1 MAKSCII
8 ILASALCFLSLIDN
22 VYSDEKAKLQVE
34 GVVFCDS
41 CRIQFITRIDELIKG
56 AKVKLECKDRDSGS
70 ITYSKE
76 AETNEQGRY
85 SIEVDSDH
93 EEEDC
98 EVVLVSSPNED
109 CKEISHELHQQTSAR
124 ISLTTH
130 NGIAGPVRIPNPL
143 GFMKKEIAPECPQ
156 VLKELGL
163 TPDGDVE

>member
-1 MAKSCII
+1 MAKCSTI
-8 ILASALCFLSLIDN
+8 ILASALCLLSLIDSA
-22 VYSDEKAKLQVE
+22 YSEEKAKLQVE

-41 CRIQFITRIDELIKG
+41 CRIQFVTRIDKLIQG
-56 AKVKLECKDRDSGS
+56 AKVKLECKDLDSGS

-93 EEEDC
+93 EEEEC
-98 EVVLVSSPNED
+98 EVVLVSSPDED
-109 CKEISHELHQQTSAR
+109 CNQISHELHQQISAR
-124 ISLTTH
+124 ISLTQH

-143 GFMKKEIAPECPQ
+143 GFMKKEPAPECPQ

-163 TPDGDVE
+163 TPDGNVA

>member
-1 MAKSCII
+1 MAKSSII
-8 ILASALCFLSLIDN
+8 ILASALCFLSFIN
-22 VYSDEKAKLQVE
+22 NAYSEDKTTLQVE

-41 CRIQFITRIDELIKG
+41 CRIQFITRISELIQG
-56 AKVKLECKDRDSGS
+56 AKVKLECKDRESGS

-109 CKEISHELHQQTSAR
+109 CNEINHDLHQQTSAR
-124 ISLTTH
+124 ISLTKH

-143 GFMKKEIAPECPQ
+143 GFMKKEAAPECPE

-163 TPDGDVE
+163 TPDGNIE